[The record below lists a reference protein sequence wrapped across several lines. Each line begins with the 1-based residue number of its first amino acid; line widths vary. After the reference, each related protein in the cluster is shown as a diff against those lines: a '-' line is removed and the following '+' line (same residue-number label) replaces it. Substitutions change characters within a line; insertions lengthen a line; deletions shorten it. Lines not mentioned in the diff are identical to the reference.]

1 MRWGRGCAGAL
12 LSLAAGAAWSD
23 DAARLERLL
32 AAMTSY
38 QAAFQQSV
46 ANRYGETLQTATG
59 QVVLQRPNRMRWQV
73 DEPYP
78 QLVLADGVS
87 LWVYDPDLE
96 QATVAPL
103 ADAIAGS
110 TAVFLTGTADAL
122 TAHFHVHHVAA
133 PTEGES
139 AFVLEPKDASAVFRE
154 ATIAFTADGLLAS
167 LTIADHLQQT
177 TRMVFTAAVRN
188 PVLES
193 TLFEFEVPPG
203 IDVIG
208 EVPADTRHGS
218 GRNESG
224 RNESGKPAA
233 N

>member
-1 MRWGRGCAGAL
+1 M
-12 LSLAAGAAWSD
+12 
-23 DAARLERLL
+23 
-32 AAMTSY
+32 
-38 QAAFQQSV
+38 
-46 ANRYGETLQTATG
+46 
-59 QVVLQRPNRMRWQV
+59 QRPNRMRWQV

-78 QLVLADGVS
+78 QLVLADGIS

-110 TAVFLTGTADAL
+110 TAVFLSGAIGAL
-122 TAHFHVHHVAA
+122 TSHFHVRRVAS

-154 ATIAFTADGLLAS
+154 ATIAFTAESLLAS
-167 LTIADHLQQT
+167 LAIADHLQQT

-188 PVLES
+188 PALES

-208 EVPADTRHGS
+208 EAPPVARHGS
-218 GRNESG
+218 GQHGSDQHGSEQ
-224 RNESGKPAA
+224 PAA
-233 N
+233 H